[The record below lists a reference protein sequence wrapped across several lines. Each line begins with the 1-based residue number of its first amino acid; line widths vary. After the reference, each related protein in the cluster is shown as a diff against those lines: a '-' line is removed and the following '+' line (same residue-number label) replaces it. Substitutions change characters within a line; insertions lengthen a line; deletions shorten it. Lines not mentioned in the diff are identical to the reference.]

1 MMNQEQLKELV
12 EQLEQERNGD
22 KEHDREV
29 LMRWLEN
36 YRGDEDAEPLLMELG
51 RQLYL
56 LDETGRKNGRKWRKQ
71 RLKLISILCGETEK
85 LHWMRL
91 KAFLKW

>member
-29 LMRWLEN
+29 LMRWFFKTVF
-36 YRGDEDAEPLLMELG
+36 GS
-51 RQLYL
+51 
-56 LDETGRKNGRKWRKQ
+56 TGAIAR
-71 RLKLISILCGETEK
+71 
-85 LHWMRL
+85 
-91 KAFLKW
+91 

>member
-56 LDETGRKNGRKWRKQ
+56 LDEEDNSRM
-71 RLKLISILCGETEK
+71 IE
-85 LHWMRL
+85 
-91 KAFLKW
+91 A